1 MSGRET
7 WKGPQETV
15 PAADES
21 AHRLARTLFQLRL
34 NLKALAAATSDDGA
48 IAHPSGISINHT
60 AFHSDALD
68 AVCASGVSHL
78 RASRNQVVVCLQ
90 AVSAKGEREIESA
103 LSAIQTNFER
113 VAHHLAAR
121 PFTNDRRMMV
131 SMICDEICDLC
142 ALAIQNFAV
151 HHFTKIER

>member
-1 MSGRET
+1 MSRRET

-21 AHRLARTLFQLRL
+21 AHRLARTLVQLRL
-34 NLKALAAATSDDGA
+34 NLKALAATTSDDGA

-68 AVCASGVSHL
+68 AVCAAGVSHL
-78 RASRNQVVVCLQ
+78 RASRNQVVTCLC
-90 AVSAKGEREIESA
+90 AVPAKGEREIESA
-103 LSAIQTNFER
+103 LGAIETNLQR

-121 PFTNDRRMMV
+121 PFINDRRIII
-131 SMICDEICDLC
+131 SMICDETCDLC
-142 ALAIQNFAV
+142 GLAIQNFAV
-151 HHFTKIER
+151 RHFTKIKP